1 MIEPKLLKGF
11 RDSLPEEEL
20 LRKTFIAR
28 IEAALRSF
36 GYVPIDTP
44 TLEYKE
50 ILMGKSGE
58 ETDKQLFTFQDKGDR
73 EVGLRFDLTVPLA
86 RFVAAN
92 EQHLVFPFKRFHIAK
107 VWRGEKPQR
116 GRYREFYQA
125 DFDIIGS
132 DSISADVEILSLVM
146 ELLGGLGVHNFKI
159 HANDRSL
166 VHTIMEKEGL
176 LEFESRILQI
186 VDKIYKIGAEEVE
199 RQLCELV
206 GETHIPALAFLTKG
220 ITNPSEFFAQIK
232 NKYELNNIRL
242 EQVYQVFQ
250 ARNLAHQIVIDPAI
264 TRGLD
269 YYTGLVYETFL
280 DDALSL
286 GSISSG
292 GRYANL
298 TSLFSKTSHSGIGG
312 SIGLDRLLA
321 YLIEKGTFAGTQA
334 HADVLVINFSEQDLP
349 LYCNVAAE
357 LRKSGLSVEVFPGQA
372 KLKKQFSYADA
383 KRIRFAI
390 IMGEDEIKAGKIKVK
405 NLAAHEEKVFAS
417 VQEFILLECAWQKP
431 PKTLPT

>member
-20 LRKTFIAR
+20 LRRTFMAR

-44 TLEYKE
+44 ALEYKE
-50 ILMGKSGE
+50 VLTGKSGD
-58 ETDKQLFTFQDKGDR
+58 ETDKQLFTFQDKGERD
-73 EVGLRFDLTVPLA
+73 VGLRFDLTVPLA

-92 EQHLVFPFKRFHIAK
+92 EQQLVFPFKRFHIAK

-125 DFDIIGS
+125 DFDIIGA
-132 DSISADVEILSLVM
+132 DSVASDVEILSLVM
-146 ELLGGLGVHNFKI
+146 ELLSGLGVHNFKI

-166 VHTIMEKEGL
+166 VHAIFEKEGL
-176 LEFESRILQI
+176 LEFESRILGI
-186 VDKIYKIGAEEVE
+186 VDKIYKIGAPVVTA
-199 RQLCELV
+199 QLTELV
-206 GETHIPALAFLTKG
+206 GAERMPALAFLTQG
-220 ITNPSEFFAQIK
+220 VLNPVEFFAEIK
-232 NKYELNNIRL
+232 KKYGFERVRL
-242 EQVYQVFQ
+242 EEVYGVFV
-250 ARNLAHQIVIDPAI
+250 ARGLAHQLVIDPAI

-280 DDALSL
+280 DDSLSL

-298 TSLFSKTSHSGIGG
+298 TSLFSKNAHSGIGG

-321 YLIEKGTFAGTQA
+321 YLTEKGTFAGTQA
-334 HADVLVINFSEQDLP
+334 YADVLVINFSESDLAR
-349 LYCNVAAE
+349 YCDVASS
-357 LRKSGLSVEVFPGQA
+357 LRKAGLSVEVYPAQA
-372 KLKKQFSYADA
+372 KLKKQFSYADS
-383 KRIRFAI
+383 KRMRFAVI
-390 IMGEDEIKAGKIKVK
+390 LGEDEIKAGKIKVK
-405 NLAAHEEKVFAS
+405 DLSAHEEKTFDS
-417 VQEFILLECAWQKP
+417 LEDFLKI
-431 PKTLPT
+431 TL